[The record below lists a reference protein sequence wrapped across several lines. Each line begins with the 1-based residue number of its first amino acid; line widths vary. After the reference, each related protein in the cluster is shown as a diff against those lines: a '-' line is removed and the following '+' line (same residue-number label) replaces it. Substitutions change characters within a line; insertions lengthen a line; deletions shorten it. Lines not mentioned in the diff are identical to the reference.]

1 MFSLG
6 MVIAAIYNDGK
17 SLIQANYSNSEYIK
31 QLDSVRKLILL
42 FKIIFLFYLIFF
54 FFVVE

>member
-17 SLIQANYSNSEYIK
+17 SLIQANYSNSEFLK
-31 QLDSVRKLILL
+31 QIDNVNL
-42 FKIIFLFYLIFF
+42 FNLNFIFK
-54 FFVVE
+54 